1 MKKEEKFLIYKIV
14 FLILLINDLI
24 NIFKGTKILYYGV
37 LVIISLIVKFLVTKE
52 LISKNWWKKFI
63 PFYILHLTLKYSD
76 MNRITLY
83 FGTLGILSITF
94 ILLLVK
100 YFLKKNKNSKF
111 DVEIKNKL

>member
-1 MKKEEKFLIYKIV
+1 MFTEMKWNSVILGFLT
-14 FLILLINDLI
+14 NDLI
-24 NIFKGTKILYYGV
+24 NIFNDKKAPFLYYGV
-37 LVIISLIVKFLVTKE
+37 ATIIILTAEFSIYKGIIKK
-52 LISKNWWKKFI
+52 SWWKKFI

>member
-1 MKKEEKFLIYKIV
+1 
-14 FLILLINDLI
+14 
-24 NIFKGTKILYYGV
+24 
-37 LVIISLIVKFLVTKE
+37 
-52 LISKNWWKKFI
+52 
-63 PFYILHLTLKYSD
+63 